1 MATLATTALGK
12 SVEHS
17 WALGLLVRAGY
28 SSYSEDNVLGDNISV
43 SQSSYIAMGI
53 ARGARPTASEK
64 HKAGSSLDVQ

>member
-17 WALGLLVRAGY
+17 WALGLRAGY